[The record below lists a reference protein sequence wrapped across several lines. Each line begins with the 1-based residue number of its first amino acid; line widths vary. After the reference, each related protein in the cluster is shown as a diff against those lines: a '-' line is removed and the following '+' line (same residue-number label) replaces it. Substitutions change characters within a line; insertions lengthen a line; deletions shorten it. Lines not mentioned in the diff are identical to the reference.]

1 MTDVFIGV
9 GYVASLLA
17 IAIAILK
24 VSDFV
29 RACRNKEHNTP
40 AARAARRQLFESR
53 VRSPDWVFYQS
64 HLQRPVPQALR
75 SLFTSA
81 NFSASQLRFGEIEL
95 YLSPIDSQAL
105 ADNWVVPG
113 VLPFAYS
120 DADPI
125 YLKPGANAS
134 NAVFITYHD
143 GNDTVALAHS
153 IEAFAIG
160 LGVAT

>member
-1 MTDVFIGV
+1 M
-9 GYVASLLA
+9 
-17 IAIAILK
+17 
-24 VSDFV
+24 
-29 RACRNKEHNTP
+29 
-40 AARAARRQLFESR
+40 
-53 VRSPDWVFYQS
+53 
-64 HLQRPVPQALR
+64 
-75 SLFTSA
+75 
-81 NFSASQLRFGEIEL
+81 
-95 YLSPIDSQAL
+95 
-105 ADNWVVPG
+105 PG

-143 GNDTVALAHS
+143 GNDTVELAHS

>member
-1 MTDVFIGV
+1 
-9 GYVASLLA
+9 
-17 IAIAILK
+17 
-24 VSDFV
+24 
-29 RACRNKEHNTP
+29 
-40 AARAARRQLFESR
+40 